1 MILYLGNRAWEIEHE
16 KSVTVYGGA
25 AVQENILS
33 SPRSRSAKENQTKIK
48 YLTFSKIKIN
58 IKNSEENGIFPY
70 LQRKPGVL
78 EGLMRCSS

>member
-1 MILYLGNRAWEIEHE
+1 MKNRLLFTGVLRW
-16 KSVTVYGGA
+16 
-25 AVQENILS
+25 ENILS

-78 EGLMRCSS
+78 EGLMWCSS